1 MWWGGDEQVKGGT
14 ARCERYVSSGKEQ
27 IGNMSIT
34 GFRHV
39 GLTVSDLGRSAAW
52 YAEVLGFKE
61 LFRAFQPR
69 P

>member
-1 MWWGGDEQVKGGT
+1 
-14 ARCERYVSSGKEQ
+14 
-27 IGNMSIT
+27 MSIT